1 MSQSSFCQDIYPKVV
16 VIERDTLVVLKPYQ
30 IKQINSIIVDR
41 DFLRQEVSLLNDLTN
56 TQNRIIL
63 NKDSQIQKYQE
74 TIASYETSVSN
85 LESSVNLQ
93 EQQLRNY
100 SRKALG
106 RGFLIGGGCIIVGVV
121 VGFLIA
127 R

>member
-1 MSQSSFCQDIYPKVV
+1 MGQSSFCQDIYPKVE
-16 VIERDTLVVLKPYQ
+16 VIEGDTLVALKLYQ

-100 SRKALG
+100 SRKVLG